1 MIMKFFSK
9 ISIFLLC
16 AVIFMSAFVVFAE
29 GHNNETPVWP
39 YLHFNINVTEK
50 NRIKDSSEDRLK
62 AKISDAVSAP
72 FFALTRD
79 YPELTMWCTG
89 FKLGSSYALMPG
101 DKNYVLMSV
110 EYMLNGN
117 PSYGDPSGMIGQL
130 NAVIDAF
137 TPTGETMYDKLLS
150 IHDYICQINTYVKG
164 TPYCYS
170 AYGALVDGRSVCE
183 GYAEA
188 FKLLCDKAGIDCILV
203 TGLALPDEND
213 DTKEAHMWNFVR
225 MDDGEWYAVDATWDD
240 SGDISGNYKY
250 FLVGSETIIRGRKFK
265 DSHLTCYDFIEIGG
279 AGKTL
284 SSLEYP
290 TLAEVAYNKENGRAD
305 YIYGGEKFHYSFL
318 DDLQKELYDK
328 ILAELR
334 SNMPSDPTQNPNIDT
349 TDSTETTTPEE
360 TTDPSETTPEETT
373 TVTDTTVAES
383 TTPDQTTT
391 PEDTSDLPTDTT
403 AETTTT
409 VPDYTTPSTT
419 EPPVSSTQK
428 DTKPPKPDTTTKTDT
443 TEKDTEGNATSKTD
457 TTANITTGK
466 NKTSKYRQMYDL
478 YKTVTTVV
486 IICAI
491 SSLSIILVVM
501 VIRYAK
507 KHKDS

>member
-1 MIMKFFSK
+1 MIMKFLRK

-29 GHNNETPVWP
+29 GQGSEMPAWP
-39 YLHFNINVTEK
+39 YLRINVNISEK
-50 NRIKDSSEDRLK
+50 NRIKDKYKEGLE

-79 YPELTMWCTG
+79 YPDLTMWCTG
-89 FKLGSSYALMPG
+89 FKLSSSYALMPG
-101 DKNYVLMSV
+101 DRNYVLMSV
-110 EYMLNGN
+110 EYILNGN
-117 PSYGDPSGMIGQL
+117 PSYGDPSGMVGQL

-137 TPTGETMYDKLLS
+137 TPTGDTMYDRLVS
-150 IHDYICQINTYVKG
+150 IHDYICQINTYVAG
-164 TPYCYS
+164 APYCYS

-203 TGLALPDEND
+203 TGLSLPDENN
-213 DTKEAHMWNFVR
+213 DTTEAHMWNFVR

-240 SGDISGNYKY
+240 SDDIAGNYKY
-250 FLVGSETIIRGRKFK
+250 FLVGSETVIRGRKFK

-279 AGKTL
+279 TGKTL

-290 TLAEVAYNKENGRAD
+290 TLSEVAYDKDNGSTD
-305 YIYGGEKFHYSFL
+305 YVYEGGRYHYDSL

-328 ILAELR
+328 ILSELR
-334 SNMPSDPTQNPNIDT
+334 GNMPSDTTQTPNIGT
-349 TDSTETTTPEE
+349 TDSTVTTTPDE
-360 TTDPSETTPEETT
+360 TTDPSSTTPEVTT
-373 TVTDTTVAES
+373 TATDTTSAES

-391 PEDTSDLPTDTT
+391 PEDTSELSTDTAT
-403 AETTTT
+403 ETTTAAP
-409 VPDYTTPSTT
+409 VDTTPSTT

-428 DTKPPKPDTTTKTDT
+428 DTEPPKSDTTTKTDT
-443 TEKDTEGNATSKTD
+443 TARQTEINTSESI
-457 TTANITTGK
+457 TTAEK
-466 NKTSKYRQMYDL
+466 NKTSNDRQMYDL

-486 IICAI
+486 ITCAI
-491 SSLSIILVVM
+491 SSLSIILVIM
-501 VIRYAK
+501 VIRYAR
-507 KHKDS
+507 KHKD